1 MLNYRIQG
9 MSLVR
14 TLNVITL
21 SLLLILTG
29 CFGLIDDEDDP
40 IDDAEGQTTPDEG
53 GTTTSASPN
62 QAPVV
67 EGMTAS
73 DIYLEYDTMFIC
85 DGNTCNGSVM
95 HSVVD
100 VDGDTLTIGW
110 DTNLDGGIDVALS
123 SNSGVTNLS
132 ISQNEFSA
140 FTLDGAELLY
150 NSIALIANDGTIASA
165 DLVQLLGYDET
176 MDEDDTNEQNG
187 PLLVYVFSAE
197 DANPNADP
205 STDVDALVRVGMQ
218 SGSGLNWGTLQVTIK
233 IDGGTPM
240 TCKDAST
247 ADDDASCTYEKY
259 GDSGNAQNWEV
270 GEGITITEGS
280 ADDCTASCNVE
291 VTLIK
296 QGAGD
301 TEDKTLGVVS
311 SSA

>member
-1 MLNYRIQG
+1 MQ
-9 MSLVR
+9 LVR

-40 IDDAEGQTTPDEG
+40 IDDAEGQTTPDDG

-67 EGMTAS
+67 EGMTTS

-85 DGNTCNGSVM
+85 DGNMCNGSVM

-100 VDGDTLTIGW
+100 VDGDALTIGW
-110 DTNLDGGIDVALS
+110 DTDLDGGIDVTLS

-140 FTLDGAELLY
+140 FTLDGEELLY
-150 NSIALIANDGTIASA
+150 SSIALIASDGTTASA
-165 DLVQLLGYDET
+165 DLVQLLGYE
-176 MDEDDTNEQNG
+176 G
-187 PLLVYVFSAE
+187 PMEEEAPPLELYVFTAE

-205 STDVDALVRVGMQ
+205 TTETDALVRVSMQ
-218 SGSGLNWGTLQVTIK
+218 SGSGLNWSTLLVTIM

-280 ADDCTASCNVE
+280 ADDCTASCTVE

-301 TEDKTLGVVS
+301 TEDRTLGVVTA
-311 SSA
+311 SA

>member
-1 MLNYRIQG
+1 MQ
-9 MSLVR
+9 LVR

-40 IDDAEGQTTPDEG
+40 IDDAEGQNTPDEG

-67 EGMTAS
+67 EGMTTS

-85 DGNTCNGSVM
+85 DGNMCNGSVM

-100 VDGDTLTIGW
+100 VDGDALTIGW
-110 DTNLDGGIDVALS
+110 DTNLDGGIDVTLS
-123 SNSGVTNLS
+123 GNSGVTNLS

-140 FTLDGAELLY
+140 FTLDGEELLY
-150 NSIALIANDGTIASA
+150 SSIALIASDGTIASA
-165 DLVQLLGYDET
+165 DLVQLLGYE
-176 MDEDDTNEQNG
+176 G
-187 PLLVYVFSAE
+187 PMEEEAPPLELYVFTAE

-205 STDVDALVRVGMQ
+205 TTETDALVRVGMQ
-218 SGSGLNWGTLQVTIK
+218 SGSGLNWSSLQVTIS

-270 GEGITITEGS
+270 GEGITITEGN

-301 TEDKTLGVVS
+301 TEDRTLGVVN
-311 SSA
+311 AIA

>member
-1 MLNYRIQG
+1 MVAITVVLAGVLYVWAS
-9 MSLVR
+9 SLAGDS
-14 TLNVITL
+14 T
-21 SLLLILTG
+21 
-29 CFGLIDDEDDP
+29 
-40 IDDAEGQTTPDEG
+40 
-53 GTTTSASPN
+53 
-62 QAPVV
+62 
-67 EGMTAS
+67 
-73 DIYLEYDTMFIC
+73 
-85 DGNTCNGSVM
+85 
-95 HSVVD
+95 
-100 VDGDTLTIGW
+100 GDTL
-110 DTNLDGGIDVALS
+110 DT
-123 SNSGVTNLS
+123 
-132 ISQNEFSA
+132 
-140 FTLDGAELLY
+140 
-150 NSIALIANDGTIASA
+150 
-165 DLVQLLGYDET
+165 
-176 MDEDDTNEQNG
+176 
-187 PLLVYVFSAE
+187 YVFTAE

-205 STDVDALVRVGMQ
+205 TTDVDPLVRVGMQ

-270 GEGITITEGS
+270 GEGITISEGS

>member
-1 MLNYRIQG
+1 

-73 DIYLEYDTMFIC
+73 DIYLEYDTMFVC

-110 DTNLDGGIDVALS
+110 DTHLDGGIDVGLS

-140 FTLDGAELLY
+140 FIDDEELLY

-176 MDEDDTNEQNG
+176 MDENDTDEQNG
-187 PLLVYVFSAE
+187 PYWSTYSLRRCSS
-197 DANPNADP
+197 NRPN
-205 STDVDALVRVGMQ
+205 TKVDALLESVCKVDP
-218 SGSGLNWGTLQVTIK
+218 GLNWAL
-233 IDGGTPM
+233 
-240 TCKDAST
+240 
-247 ADDDASCTYEKY
+247 
-259 GDSGNAQNWEV
+259 
-270 GEGITITEGS
+270 
-280 ADDCTASCNVE
+280 
-291 VTLIK
+291 L
-296 QGAGD
+296 
-301 TEDKTLGVVS
+301 
-311 SSA
+311 

>member
-1 MLNYRIQG
+1 MQ
-9 MSLVR
+9 LVR

-40 IDDAEGQTTPDEG
+40 IDDAEGQNTPDEG

-67 EGMTAS
+67 EGMTTS

-85 DGNTCNGSVM
+85 DGNMCNGSVM

-100 VDGDTLTIGW
+100 VDGDALTIGW
-110 DTNLDGGIDVALS
+110 DTNLDGGIDVTLS
-123 SNSGVTNLS
+123 GNSGVTNLS

-140 FTLDGAELLY
+140 FTLDGEELLY
-150 NSIALIANDGTIASA
+150 SSIALIASDGTIASA
-165 DLVQLLGYDET
+165 DLVQLLGYE
-176 MDEDDTNEQNG
+176 G
-187 PLLVYVFSAE
+187 PMEEEAPPLELYVFTAE

-205 STDVDALVRVGMQ
+205 TTETDALVRVGMQ
-218 SGSGLNWGTLQVTIK
+218 SGSGLNWSSLQVTIS

-270 GEGITITEGS
+270 GEGITITEGN

>member
-1 MLNYRIQG
+1 MQ
-9 MSLVR
+9 LVR

-21 SLLLILTG
+21 SLILILTG

-40 IDDAEGQTTPDEG
+40 IDDAEGQTPSDEG
-53 GTTTSASPN
+53 GKTTSASPN

-67 EGMTAS
+67 EGMTTS
-73 DIYLEYDTMFIC
+73 DIHLEYDTMFIC
-85 DGNTCNGSVM
+85 DGNMCNGSVM

-100 VDGDTLTIGW
+100 VDGDALTIGW
-110 DTNLDGGIDVALS
+110 DTDLDGGIDVTLS

-140 FTLDGAELLY
+140 FTLDGEDLLY
-150 NSIALIANDGTIASA
+150 NSIALIASDGTIASA
-165 DLVQLLGYDET
+165 DLVQLLGYE
-176 MDEDDTNEQNG
+176 G
-187 PLLVYVFSAE
+187 PMEEEAPPLELYVFTAE
-197 DANPNADP
+197 DANLNADP
-205 STDVDALVRVGMQ
+205 TTETDALVRVGMQ
-218 SGSGLNWGTLQVTIK
+218 SGSGLNWSSLQVTIR

>member
-1 MLNYRIQG
+1 MQ
-9 MSLVR
+9 LVR

-40 IDDAEGQTTPDEG
+40 IDDAEGQTTPDDG
-53 GTTTSASPN
+53 GTTTSTSPN

-67 EGMTAS
+67 EGMTTS

-85 DGNTCNGSVM
+85 DGNMCNGSVM

-100 VDGDTLTIGW
+100 VDGDALTIGW
-110 DTNLDGGIDVALS
+110 DTNLDGGIDVTLS

-140 FTLDGAELLY
+140 FTIDGEDLLY
-150 NSIALIANDGTIASA
+150 NSIALIASDGTIASA
-165 DLVQLLGYDET
+165 DLVQLLGYE
-176 MDEDDTNEQNG
+176 G
-187 PLLVYVFSAE
+187 PMEEEAPPLELYVFTAE

-205 STDVDALVRVGMQ
+205 TTETDALVRVGMQ
-218 SGSGLNWGTLQVTIK
+218 SGSGLNWSSLQVTIK

-259 GDSGNAQNWEV
+259 GDAGNDYLWQV

-301 TEDKTLGVVS
+301 TEDRTLGVVT
-311 SSA
+311 AFA

>member
-1 MLNYRIQG
+1 MN
-9 MSLVR
+9 LVR

-40 IDDAEGQTTPDEG
+40 IDDAEGQTPSDEG

-67 EGMTAS
+67 EGMTTS
-73 DIYLEYDTMFIC
+73 DIHLEYDTMFIC
-85 DGNTCNGSVM
+85 DGNMCNGSVM

-100 VDGDTLTIGW
+100 VDGDALTIGW
-110 DTNLDGGIDVALS
+110 DTDLDGGIDVTLS

-132 ISQNEFSA
+132 ISKNEFSA
-140 FTLDGAELLY
+140 FTLDGEGLLY
-150 NSIALIANDGTIASA
+150 SSIALIANDGTIASA
-165 DLVQLLGYDET
+165 DLVQLLGYEEP
-176 MDEDDTNEQNG
+176 MDDTG
-187 PLLVYVFSAE
+187 PSNNLYVFTAE

>member
-1 MLNYRIQG
+1 MQ
-9 MSLVR
+9 LVR

-40 IDDAEGQTTPDEG
+40 IDDAEGQTTPDDG

-67 EGMTAS
+67 EGMTTS
-73 DIYLEYDTMFIC
+73 DIHLEYDTMFIC
-85 DGNTCNGSVM
+85 DGNMCNGSVM

-100 VDGDTLTIGW
+100 VDGDALTIGW
-110 DTNLDGGIDVALS
+110 DTDLDGGIDVTLS

-140 FTLDGAELLY
+140 FTLDGEDLLY
-150 NSIALIANDGTIASA
+150 NSIALIASDGTIASA
-165 DLVQLLGYDET
+165 DLVQLLGYE
-176 MDEDDTNEQNG
+176 G
-187 PLLVYVFSAE
+187 PMEEESPPLELYVFTAE

-205 STDVDALVRVGMQ
+205 TTETDALVRVGMQ
-218 SGSGLNWGTLQVTIK
+218 SGSGLNWSSLQVTIS

-270 GEGITITEGS
+270 GEGITITEGN